1 VKKLYPVIL
10 QVLAVLCVSA
20 CDKKVE
26 EFDGTEPIKM
36 EKFDK
41 TESIKITYTVSE
53 KQKLLTLSDANTVKK
68 MVELFQI
75 KSTEKGVAFGMVE
88 LGTVT
93 FTLPGGAVV
102 DLLFVSE
109 KTLQGDEGRI
119 DLKDKKFYD
128 KINKILSEKEGRKI
142 DILIDN

>member
-1 VKKLYPVIL
+1 VKKPYPVIL

-26 EFDGTEPIKM
+26 EFDGTEPIKV

-75 KSTEKGVAFGMVE
+75 KSTEKGVHFAIEPFDV
-88 LGTVT
+88 VT
-93 FTLPGGAVV
+93 FALKGGNAIELFFV
-102 DLLFVSE
+102 DE
-109 KTLQGDEGRI
+109 KTLEGEEGRI
-119 DLKDKKFYD
+119 DLKDKRFYD

-142 DILIDN
+142 DVLLDN